1 VYRDIILVLEGDVE
15 FLPVLD
21 DIDTDVEVGCSD
33 LVLLKE
39 CIQLIGGRK
48 RAIVEAET
56 HDPRGRIPYL
66 TGNATAIC
74 PRADLGAI
82 RVKRAISGIGGRI
95 ALMRYRNVRDRTSLY
110 GIVEGIRPG
119 LWYSIR
125 IRTP

>member
-1 VYRDIILVLEGDVE
+1 MYRDIILVLEGDVE

-39 CIQLIGGRK
+39 CIQLIGRRK
-48 RAIVEAET
+48 RAIVEADT
-56 HDPRGRIPYL
+56 HDPSGCIPYL
-66 TGNATAIC
+66 TGDATTIC

-82 RVKRAISGIGGRI
+82 GVKSAIGGIGARI
-95 ALMRYRNVRDRTSLY
+95 ALLRYRNVRDRASLH
-110 GIVEGIRPG
+110 GIVEGICPG
-119 LWYSIR
+119 LWYSTR